1 MDLFIGA
8 IVCAILSVAVVTDLW
23 ARKIPNLLTL
33 PAMLAGLAWHGL
45 TRGLDGLAFAAAGLA
60 LGLAVMLVP
69 YLMRVMGGG
78 DVKLMAAVGAWLG
91 AGDTFTA
98 FLFTCLAG
106 GLYSLFMLLR
116 HGLLRRILVD
126 LRNAFL
132 VFLATRRM
140 EYAPITARSTRPLP
154 RLCYGLAIALGTLA
168 SLAWTAWERGTLQI

>member
-1 MDLFIGA
+1 MDLSTGA

-33 PAMLAGLAWHGL
+33 PAIVAGLAWHGL
-45 TRGLDGLAFAAAGLA
+45 ARGLDGLAFSAAGLA
-60 LGLAVMLVP
+60 LGLAVLLVP

-91 AGDTFTA
+91 ANEVLAA

-116 HGLLRRILVD
+116 HGLVRRVLGNI
-126 LRNAFL
+126 RNAFL
-132 VFLATRRM
+132 ASFSTHRLEFTPVQSEQGQRM
-140 EYAPITARSTRPLP
+140 P
-154 RLCYGLAIALGTLA
+154 RLCYGLAIALGTMI
-168 SLAWTAWERGTLQI
+168 SLAWSAWENGTLQL

>member
-1 MDLFIGA
+1 MDLFTGA

-78 DVKLMAAVGAWLG
+78 DVKLMATVGAWLG
-91 AGDTFTA
+91 ANGVFTA
-98 FLFTCLAG
+98 FLFTGLAG
-106 GLYSLFMLLR
+106 GIYALFMLLR
-116 HGLLRRILVD
+116 HGLLRRVLDD

-132 VFLATRRM
+132 VLLATRRM
-140 EYAPITARSTRPLP
+140 EYAPITTRSTRPVP
-154 RLCYGLAIALGTLA
+154 RLCYGLAIALGTVV
-168 SLAWTAWERGTLQI
+168 SLAWTAWERGALQL